1 MPIDLTLYER
11 LEVSPNE
18 SEHDIKKAGRKMAL
32 RWHPDK
38 NLDCQEEATMKF
50 KEIQEAV
57 DILTDPQR
65 RHHYDQFGFANT
77 NMTNNAPSNQFPSQF
92 PFPFPQFPFP
102 FGMGGMP
109 GMGMPGMGM
118 PGMPGMMGGMPGGI
132 RIPGGTRMNGVHNMH
147 NMHNNMHNIHN
158 IHNEHVHQSVS
169 IPTPIPEKIT
179 FSYQRYITCQNCI
192 CTHCSGKGMKLI
204 IQQMGMVTIQ
214 NHSPCL
220 ECNVKGHNGNNG
232 KECIRCN
239 QTRRI
244 STEHTMTMNIPN
256 IPNIGSNQNIQLCI
270 PNEGHQLCSGN
281 TNLIIDM
288 KFV

>member
-11 LEVSPNE
+11 LEVSPTD

-38 NLDCQEEATMKF
+38 NLDRQEEATIKF

-65 RHHYDQFGFANT
+65 RRHYDQFGFANA
-77 NMTNNAPSNQFPSQF
+77 NMNNAVNQFPQPFQHFSPF
-92 PFPFPQFPFP
+92 PFPFPFEIPGMP
-102 FGMGGMP
+102 GMGIPGIHGMRMPGMP

-118 PGMPGMMGGMPGGI
+118 PGMGMQGMGMPGMG
-132 RIPGGTRMNGVHNMH
+132 MNGNVHNLD
-147 NMHNNMHNIHN
+147 N
-158 IHNEHVHQSVS
+158 VHHTVQIQS
-169 IPTPIPEKIT
+169 PMPENIT

-192 CTHCSGKGMKLI
+192 CQHCNGKGVNIKV
-204 IQQMGMVTIQ
+204 QQMGVFTIQ
-214 NHSPCL
+214 HQTPCL
-220 ECNVKGHNGNNG
+220 ECANRG
-232 KECIRCN
+232 ECIRCD
-239 QTRRI
+239 QKRII
-244 STEHTMTMNIPN
+244 STEHTMTLNIQNQKTQN
-256 IPNIGSNQNIQLCI
+256 IQNQNIQLCI

-288 KFV
+288 KFI